1 MDLSAIKPTHGIF
14 DTLLMIPLGT
24 SAVTLGLG
32 YIIFFN
38 KPPFLWGAS
47 QWLIPMAHTLVALP
61 FVVRGLI
68 PAVGSIPRV
77 LPAKCS
83 HIRSFSLE
91 SDPVNRSADYQ
102 KRFDLQPCFLLYD
115 FSGRIWSNIVFI
127 KARLSNHPHSNLPV
141 SIAAGRIELWSGNG
155 HEYHPDAGMCIRHCF
170 H

>member
-1 MDLSAIKPTHGIF
+1 
-14 DTLLMIPLGT
+14 MIPLGT

-47 QWLIPMAHTLVALP
+47 QWLVPMAHTLVALP

-68 PAVGSIPRV
+68 PAVGSIPCV

-83 HIRSFSLE
+83 NFGSFSLE
-91 SDPVNRSADYQ
+91 SDLVDRSTDYPSVIIV
-102 KRFDLQPCFLLYD
+102 QPGVFLHH
-115 FSGRIWSNIVFI
+115 FSGRIWSNF
-127 KARLSNHPHSNLPV
+127 V
-141 SIAAGRIELWSGNG
+141 SITAGTFQPFPIAIFRFLSQPGGLNYG
-155 HEYHPDAGMCIRHCF
+155 QAMAMSNHPDAGLRDRHHF